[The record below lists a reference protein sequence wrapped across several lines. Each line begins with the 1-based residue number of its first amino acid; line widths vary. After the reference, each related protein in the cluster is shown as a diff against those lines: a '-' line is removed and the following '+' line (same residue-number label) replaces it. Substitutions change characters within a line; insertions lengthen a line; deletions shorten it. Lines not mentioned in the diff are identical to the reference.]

1 MAEENQ
7 DGQEKTEEPTQ
18 KRLDKAAE
26 EGRVLTSKE
35 VMVFSTLA
43 IALVLYMGLLP
54 FMGAVLKVWGSMFV
68 IDSGLNLDTL
78 SVAKVKSAMALV
90 IKVTIIVG
98 VPMMIVIVLTQAAV
112 GGVNFASQ
120 ALSFK
125 ANRVDAVAGL

>member
-78 SVAKVKSAMALV
+78 GVA
-90 IKVTIIVG
+90 VTFVSL
-98 VPMMIVIVLTQAAV
+98 PLFSLTL
-112 GGVNFASQ
+112 GSYCSLTLLPLASFTVE
-120 ALSFK
+120 A
-125 ANRVDAVAGL
+125 